1 MWLSTF
7 DPSLYSVSAGDTCTL
22 VPQLVGRTGL
32 VVVVDSTFE
41 DFKWKGKMKR
51 GVDIIILSL
60 SQLSHSLCVVASSF
74 SLCDCHLLSFISLLL
89 SLCLLPF
96 QNTKSSSFVLSSV
109 CRNFLCVYCDLG
121 PEETYRKKKINTRHK
136 HAMKQRTPTIV
147 RGLANIPVTFVGD
160 RTVVRIG
167 SGSNGRPTPS
177 SPTQAWREVCVW
189 GGGCCTRARL
199 VHWVFSPLF
208 LF

>member
-1 MWLSTF
+1 
-7 DPSLYSVSAGDTCTL
+7 
-22 VPQLVGRTGL
+22 
-32 VVVVDSTFE
+32 
-41 DFKWKGKMKR
+41 MKR
-51 GVDIIILSL
+51 GVDIVILSL
-60 SQLSHSLCVVASSF
+60 SQLSHSLCVVVSSF

-96 QNTKSSSFVLSSV
+96 QNTKSSSFVLSSL
-109 CRNFLCVYCDLG
+109 CRNFLCVSCHLG
-121 PEETYRKKKINTRHK
+121 PDETYRKKKINTK

-167 SGSNGRPTPS
+167 SGVNGRPPPQLTH
-177 SPTQAWREVCVW
+177 TGMTRGV
-189 GGGCCTRARL
+189 GGGGSCTRARL
-199 VHWVFSPLF
+199 VHWVFFPPLF